1 VADNG
6 QTALTSSFPKWNPF
20 IGHKTREGGR
30 IAWMTFS
37 STRKYGLRSPPGSGT
52 LIWMVAIDL
61 DAPAGTDP
69 SFAAFAL
76 PFQDITTSNHIAQ
89 WTTQVV
95 PPIL

>member
-1 VADNG
+1 MA
-6 QTALTSSFPKWNPF
+6 
-20 IGHKTREGGR
+20 
-30 IAWMTFS
+30 
-37 STRKYGLRSPPGSGT
+37 
-52 LIWMVAIDL
+52 AIDL